1 MNGPVKAA
9 TIYDVAR
16 LAGVSH
22 QTVSRFLSG
31 FEGIRPETRSRV
43 EAALSELEYRPNSAA
58 RLLRTQ
64 RSNRIG
70 VIADRVDQT
79 GPARI
84 IAGATAAARDH
95 GYLLDVVLT
104 NGIEVQAV
112 QAALAL
118 VNEHRVAGLLATAQ
132 TDRMV
137 EYLREHAPDAPMVV
151 DARLTVEAGGPSMN
165 EYAGMIAA
173 DHLIDLGHRR
183 FGYVS
188 GPRAWL
194 AASGRMGGFAR
205 RVEER
210 GGEVV
215 WTREGD
221 WSADSGAAAWH
232 GLDDAERRV
241 TAIASGND
249 SMAIGLIS
257 SAVGDGVRV
266 PEDLSV
272 SGNDDI
278 HESRYLLPPLSTV
291 SVDFEGEGRVLIEQL
306 LAQIDPDIEAP
317 VRGRLPYVVAR
328 GSTRAL

>member
-1 MNGPVKAA
+1 MKAA

-31 FEGIRPETRSRV
+31 FEGIRPETKARV
-43 EAALSELEYRPNSAA
+43 ESALAELDYRPNAAA
-58 RLLRTQ
+58 RQLRT
-64 RSNRIG
+64 RRVNRIG

-84 IAGATAAARDH
+84 IAGATAAARER

-104 NGIEVQAV
+104 NGIEVEAV
-112 QAALAL
+112 EAALAL

-137 EYLREHAPDAPMVV
+137 EYLRDHAPAAPMVV
-151 DARLTVEAGGPSMN
+151 DARLTVDLGGPSMN
-165 EYAGMIAA
+165 EYAGGIAA
-173 DHLIDLGHRR
+173 DHLLALGHRR
-183 FGYVS
+183 VGYVS

-194 AASGRMGGFAR
+194 AASGRMSGFS
-205 RVEER
+205 ER
-210 GGEVV
+210 MREGGGEVV

-221 WSADSGAAAWH
+221 WSADSGAEAWR
-232 GLDDAERRV
+232 GLTPAERGV
-241 TAIASGND
+241 TAIATGND

-257 SAVGDGVRV
+257 SAVADGVRV
-266 PEDLSV
+266 PDDLSV
-272 SGNDDI
+272 TGNDDI

-306 LAQIDPDIEAP
+306 LAQIDPTIEAP
-317 VRGRLPYVVAR
+317 RRGRLPYFIAR

>member
-1 MNGPVKAA
+1 VKAA

-31 FEGIRPETRSRV
+31 FEGIRPETRARV
-43 EAALSELEYRPNSAA
+43 ESALAELEYRPNSAA
-58 RLLRTQ
+58 RQLRSRRT
-64 RSNRIG
+64 NRIG

-84 IAGATAAARDH
+84 IAGATAAARER

-104 NGIEVQAV
+104 NGIEVEAV
-112 QAALAL
+112 ESALAL
-118 VNEHRVAGLLATAQ
+118 VNEHLVAGILATAQ

-137 EYLREHAPDAPMVV
+137 EYLREHAPSAPMVV
-151 DARLTVEAGGPSMN
+151 DARLTVTPGGPSLN
-165 EYAGMIAA
+165 EYAGALAA
-173 DHLIDLGHRR
+173 DHLMDLGHRR
-183 FGYVS
+183 VGYVS
-188 GPRAWL
+188 GPTAWL
-194 AASGRMGGFAR
+194 AASGRQAGFSS
-205 RVEER
+205 RVRER

-221 WSADSGAAAWH
+221 WSADSGASAWR
-232 GLDDAERRV
+232 GLGAEERRV
-241 TAIASGND
+241 TAIAGGND

-257 SAVGDGVRV
+257 AAVGDGLRV

-272 SGNDDI
+272 TGNDDI

-291 SVDFEGEGRVLIEQL
+291 AIDFEGEGRALIEQL
-306 LAQIDPDIEAP
+306 LAQVEPGPAAAP
-317 VRGRLPYVVAR
+317 RGALPHFVVRGSSRSL
-328 GSTRAL
+328 